1 MAKQLIKSADEDQ
14 FELDEQAVNEISNA
28 EEFADVKISNED
40 VIEAVKVIDALADSV
55 LEKADSENKE
65 IDADTLLDKVRDMID
80 DSHEET
86 EEVEIEEEAVIP
98 EEIES
103 AAVRIMVSEDGAIDL
118 EQKPDEIY
126 NSSVDGMDCTVFDT
140 CEDYDVGELD
150 ETADVENTEDD
161 VLIIGNSAAK
171 DFRKGYAKIKA
182 SSNKKAWNS
191 AFKKVKEMVGSSKL
205 TPAHWV
211 IVSAIAKKEEEED
224 KKAKKVECALLR
236 YIRSN
241 KEIKEMFMNVLKSN
255 AEEID
260 PRGQTEKEAKP
271 ETTVGEGNP
280 GYEEVKGKTAT
291 GEVTSD
297 SGNPTEDPD
306 KQTKREGEIVLP
318 EEEIIVVTASL
329 ANTNRN
335 IRLQRVR
342 SSRKGYNLYK
352 VVSGKDNGFLDGR
365 VIKSGNIAYAF
376 RQTSQGM
383 LACCAEYV
391 EEGKGGIYKPVIKNN
406 KIVISKGELAPV
418 FQNYETICLA
428 KSIVSSRK
436 QGFEA
441 GMKKAQ
447 IESSKRVVKSECE
460 EKEELYFGDYNDDI
474 HGVNVY
480 TKQEYIDKFGEE
492 PDEKSRL
499 ENGVRRRPVKSNAEE
514 ELYYSYGDNGLEMV
528 TKEEYK
534 KIYGKDPDE
543 GSRVTNA
550 ARRRPVRVNNSRRPV
565 PAHKPVNSSK
575 MTDERRKAIRA
586 SIEARR
592 AQRNEQKAIES
603 KLQLQKMHE
612 NEERQRLFQSSQ
624 TQMNEERV
632 AIKSKNT
639 RNIESLNKL
648 YNSMF

>member
-55 LEKADSENKE
+55 LEKADSEDKE

-86 EEVEIEEEAVIP
+86 EKVEIEEEAVIP

-224 KKAKKVECALLR
+224 KKAKKIECALLR

-241 KEIKEMFMNVLKSN
+241 KEIKERFMNVLKSN

-271 ETTVGEGNP
+271 ETTVGEGNS

-297 SGNPTEDPD
+297 SGNPTEDPN

-391 EEGKGGIYKPVIKNN
+391 EEGKGGTYKPVIKNN
-406 KIVISKGELAPV
+406 KVVISKGELAPV

-428 KSIVSSRK
+428 KSNISSRK

-441 GMKKAQ
+441 GIKKNRIASARRTPVRRA
-447 IESSKRVVKSECE
+447 IKSECE
-460 EKEELYFGDYNDDI
+460 EKKDLYWGDYNDDI
-474 HGVNVY
+474 HGINVY

-492 PDEKSRL
+492 PNEESRL
-499 ENGVRRRPVKSNAEE
+499 ENS
-514 ELYYSYGDNGLEMV
+514 
-528 TKEEYK
+528 
-534 KIYGKDPDE
+534 
-543 GSRVTNA
+543 
-550 ARRRPVRVNNSRRPV
+550 ARRRPVRLNNSRRPV
-565 PAHKPVNSSK
+565 VPARKVVSSVRKPVRSSK
-575 MTDERRKAIRA
+575 MSDERRKAIRA
-586 SIEARR
+586 SVEARR

-624 TQMNEERV
+624 TQMNEERI

-639 RNIESLNKL
+639 RNVESLNKL